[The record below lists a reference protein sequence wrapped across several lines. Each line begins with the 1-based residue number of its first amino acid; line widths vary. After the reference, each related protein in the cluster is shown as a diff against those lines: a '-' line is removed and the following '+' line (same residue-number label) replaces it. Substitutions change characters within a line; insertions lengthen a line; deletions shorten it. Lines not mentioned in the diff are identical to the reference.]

1 MPGVLATV
9 SLFDLDADPTA
20 SEPRERRIGPVRAG
34 TALLMA
40 LGVVLAAA
48 LGSRA
53 MAPAD
58 KHVEQRLVFTEGP
71 WRELAALPEGTS
83 GLAAGTVNGY
93 VYVLNAVDRQ
103 SAATPLTSLR
113 RYDPARDAWEDATPL
128 PAYVRDAQVVGVGDD
143 LLVFG
148 GSSLAG
154 PSTRAYRY
162 QTKSS
167 SWREMAR
174 LPEARAAGGAAVVD
188 GIVYLI
194 GGANALGAVQRSW
207 AFDPG
212 RELWREIAALPTPR
226 SHLAVAAYG
235 GMVCAAGGFSS
246 VVTATLAFECY
257 QPLRNAWIAMPELP
271 VALAKA
277 AAAAANGGFWLVGE
291 ETFVFKDGWTAAPGL
306 RQPRV
311 GPALATTADR
321 LLAIGGGRR
330 GIGATGLVEAFTL
343 RAR

>member
-1 MPGVLATV
+1 MAL
-9 SLFDLDADPTA
+9 LDLDADPSA
-20 SEPRERRIGPVRAG
+20 SEPRERRIGPVGAG
-34 TALLMA
+34 TALLLV

-48 LGSRA
+48 LGARA
-53 MAPAD
+53 IAPAAPR
-58 KHVEQRLVFTEGP
+58 VEQRFMSTEGP
-71 WRELAALPEGTS
+71 WRDLAALPGGTS

-113 RYDPARDAWEDATPL
+113 RYDPARDVWEDQPPL
-128 PAYVRDAQVVGVGDD
+128 PAYVRDAQIVGVGDD

-148 GSSLAG
+148 GNGFAG

-162 QTKSS
+162 QTKTS
-167 SWREMAR
+167 SWRELAR
-174 LPEARAAGGAAVVD
+174 LPEARAAGGAALVD
-188 GIVYLI
+188 GVVYLV
-194 GGANALGAVQRSW
+194 GGANALGVAQRTW

-212 RELWREIAALPTPR
+212 RELWREIPAMPTPR

-257 QPLRNAWIAMPELP
+257 RPDRNAWVTMPELP

-311 GPALATTADR
+311 GPALATTPDR
-321 LLAIGGGRR
+321 LLAIGGGLP
-330 GIGATGLVEAFTL
+330 GIGATGVVEAFTL
-343 RAR
+343 R

>member
-1 MPGVLATV
+1 MT
-9 SLFDLDADPTA
+9 LFDLDADPTA
-20 SEPRERRIGPVRAG
+20 SEPTERRIGPVRAG
-34 TALLMA
+34 TALLVI
-40 LGVVLAAA
+40 LGVVLAAE

-53 MAPAD
+53 IAPAESR
-58 KHVEQRLVFTEGP
+58 VEQRLVSTEGP
-71 WRELAALPEGTS
+71 WRDLAAVPGGTS

-93 VYVLNAVDRQ
+93 VYVLNAVERQ
-103 SAATPLTSLR
+103 PSTSLR
-113 RYDPARDAWEDATPL
+113 RYDPARDVWEDGPPL
-128 PAYVRDAQVVGVGDD
+128 PAHVRDAQVVGVGGD

-148 GSSLAG
+148 GNGFAG
-154 PSTRAYRY
+154 PSTRGYRY
-162 QTKSS
+162 ETKTS
-167 SWREMAR
+167 SWGELAR

-188 GIVYLI
+188 GVVYLV
-194 GGANALGAVQRSW
+194 GGANALGVVQRTW

-226 SHLAVAAYG
+226 SHLAVATYS

-257 QPLRNAWIAMPELP
+257 QPYRNAWVTMPQLP
-271 VALAKA
+271 VALAQA
-277 AAAAANGGFWLVGE
+277 AAAAANGAFWLVGE

-330 GIGATGLVEAFTL
+330 GIGATGVVEAFTL
-343 RAR
+343 R